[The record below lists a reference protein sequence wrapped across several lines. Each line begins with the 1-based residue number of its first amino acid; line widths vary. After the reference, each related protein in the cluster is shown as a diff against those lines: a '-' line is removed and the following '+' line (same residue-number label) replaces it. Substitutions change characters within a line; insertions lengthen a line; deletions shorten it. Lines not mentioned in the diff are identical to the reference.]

1 MGVQKPITHS
11 FQLPDGREVI
21 LETGKLAAQAH
32 GSAMVRLGDTMLLAT
47 VVSNKEAKE
56 NAPFFPLSVD
66 YQEKFASV
74 GRIPGNF
81 FRRESKLN
89 DYEVLISRLV
99 DRAIRPLFPDGYMN
113 DTQVIINLISADKD
127 AMPDALAALAAS
139 TALAVSDI
147 PWAGPISEV
156 RVARINGEFVVNPG
170 REAVKEADLDV
181 IIAATIADIMMVEG
195 EADECSELDLIEAI
209 RIGHEAIKVQ
219 CQAQLDLAAKVGTK
233 ATQKREIVAADEDE
247 ELKKII
253 DDFGRQRVYD
263 ISDGAL
269 DKSVRLEMYQAIK
282 LELIEKLTAERG
294 EEYIAEKS
302 VMLHKYYEKLKKDVV
317 RNFVITSGKRIDG
330 RRTDEV
336 RPIWIEVDYL
346 PSTHGSAVFTRG
358 ETQSLTSLTLGTKND
373 EVLLDNALD
382 YRYDKFILHYNF
394 PPFST
399 GEVKMMR
406 GPGRREVGHA
416 NLAARSIRKV
426 FPEAQPYTLR
436 IVSDILESNGSSS
449 MATVCAASMALMDGG
464 IQIKKPVS
472 GIAMGLISEGGKS
485 AILTDILGDED
496 ALGDM
501 DFKLTGTRDG
511 IVGCQMDIK
520 VDGLSYEL
528 LTQALMQAREGR
540 LHILDKMEEVLSV
553 PREDLKPHAPRIL
566 EIIIEKSQI
575 GAVIGPGGKVIQDI
589 QATTGT
595 VINIEEAGDKGIV
608 NIASSNKEALEAAKA
623 RIESITHTPEVGNI
637 YEAVVRTIMPYGV
650 FVDFMGNKSGLL
662 HVSEISH
669 TRIDNV
675 EDVFK
680 EGDTVKVQV
689 VEIDQRTGKMRMSRK
704 SIMPKPERKKNEN
717 GEYED
722 GYGEEGPPENT
733 ERSSFDDRDRGP
745 RRDDRGPRRDDRGP
759 RRDDRGPRRDGGGG
773 GGSRNGGGGGGD
785 RGPRR

>member
-1 MGVQKPITHS
+1 MGVQNPITHS
-11 FQLPDGREVI
+11 FQLPDGREVV

-56 NAPFFPLSVD
+56 NQPFFPLSVD

-113 DTQVIINLISADKD
+113 ETQVIINLISADKD

-209 RIGHEAIKVQ
+209 RIGHEAIKIQ

-253 DDFGRQRVYD
+253 DDFGRQRIYD

-302 VMLHKYYEKLKKDVV
+302 GMLHKYYEKLKKDVV

-416 NLAARSIRKV
+416 NLAARSLRKV

-449 MATVCAASMALMDGG
+449 MATVCAGSMALMDAG

-520 VDGLSYEL
+520 VDGLSYDL
-528 LTQALMQAREGR
+528 LTQALMQARDGR
-540 LHILDKMEEVLSV
+540 LHILDKMEEVLAA

-623 RIESITHTPEVGNI
+623 RIESITHTPEVGNV

-650 FVDFMGNKSGLL
+650 FVDFMNKSGLL

-669 TRIDNV
+669 SRIDNV
-675 EDVFK
+675 EEVFK
-680 EGDTVKVQV
+680 EGDTVKVQL

-704 SIMPKPERKKNEN
+704 SLMPKPERKKNEN

-722 GYGEEGPPENT
+722 GYGEDGPPENK
-733 ERSSFDDRDRGP
+733 ERSSYGDRDDRGP

-773 GGSRNGGGGGGD
+773 GGSRNGGGGGD